1 MYQSFTGAS
10 RRPRQVNLS
19 GKNANPFAASNPL
32 GGPQSAVQN
41 AHQDRQ
47 QRQKQ
52 RQELNA
58 AKTLQRVWRGHDAR
72 TKTRDGWRKQWDATN
87 ASHVGAI
94 ARLNALLL
102 FFSPSNHGDVERLI
116 SFVSDH
122 SLDTTAKKH
131 HLRLEEACLEALAQ
145 PKPHRV
151 NDLLTILSFLAT
163 AIPHD
168 TARISN
174 RYYTAL
180 SRLPP
185 STHTSF
191 QQAVVAPL
199 NSHLLTAYQGFA
211 SAYLTTPLET
221 TTLDHLASTLDFS
234 LLAQAI
240 ANVSAA
246 EKLDTRRCLWLL
258 GQFIYLKPQNTPTSH
273 YVPVVAHMLSSLAEV
288 VAPEAPALDMTNK
301 DYDRLVLTT
310 NPTRVQLNS
319 FLRDQL
325 SRLVDRDAISS
336 LVPRP
341 IASSETSMLED
352 TSDSQLL
359 ASYALILLRIFPL
372 RADDIRMWL
381 YVGPLDQAYREDT
394 IPAITFF
401 WKGMRSTS
409 IFTSIHKDPRA
420 AVELLKAPK
429 ASVSAW
435 KPPGYE
441 AEQSKRNEEWR
452 VVLVFLELYTFV
464 LKITDDE
471 EFLGASS
478 GSNLR
483 ESKNALPIEDLKDLT
498 IFLKN
503 MGFSMYF
510 NSQEISES
518 FEPSLEPLS
527 TANLSRHFGGKSTTV
542 ETKAEAAP
550 QTISVAGTVGMS
562 LDYVKGLVTGLLRAV
577 YDRDS
582 RRNFLPKGHWLMTS
596 RLDMTNFI
604 TAVVSED
611 ERRQQLQLQAREEDG
626 EPDEPD
632 ADLNEVD
639 LISMT
644 PSQRHYQ
651 RSNRQAST
659 VRYLQSVAPRLE
671 ILQNMPFMIP
681 FETRVEIFRQFVSL
695 DMIKRR
701 HGHTDPD
708 LWRHRMAFGSIGGA
722 DSAELGRHHA
732 SIRRKNEF
740 EDAFKQFYSL
750 GDGLKEPIQ
759 ITFLDEFGLQEAGI
773 DGGGVTKEF
782 LTSITTEAFNPEK
795 LLFTENSQHALY
807 PNPTSVEVHKE
818 MLRLLG
824 HSDDTEEHR
833 ESVRD
838 LLQRYEFLG
847 RVVGKC
853 LYEGILIDI
862 NFASFF
868 LSKWALFGG
877 HNNASKESGY
887 KASVNEL
894 RDLDEELYQGLMSL
908 KHYPGDVAEWGTY
921 FAVNN
926 TITLPNGQTK
936 TMEHNLIANGSNTL
950 VNRGNRL
957 VYMAKV
963 AQYRL
968 SVQSH
973 LQTSSFLTGLSSIIQ
988 PSWLNMFNQKEL
1000 QTLVGGAATPLDISD
1015 LRAHT
1020 TYNGVYE
1027 IGTDGLEHPSIQLFW
1042 SIMLE
1047 LPDAERRKVLK
1058 FVTSTPR
1065 APLLGFGSLNP
1076 RFTIRDAGDDEK
1088 RFPTASTCVNLLKLP
1103 RFRSKEALRE
1113 RLLYAVNSGAGFDL
1127 S

>member
-58 AKTLQRVWRGHDAR
+58 AKTLQRVWRGHSAR
-72 TKTRDGWRKQWDATN
+72 TKTRDEWRTQWDATSCSN
-87 ASHVGAI
+87 LDAV

-102 FFSPSNHGDVERLI
+102 FFSPSNHGDVHRLI

-122 SLDTTAKKH
+122 SLDTTASRY
-131 HLRLEEACLEALAQ
+131 HLRLENACLDALAQ

-151 NDLLTILSFLAT
+151 NDLLTVLSFLAT
-163 AIPHD
+163 AIPHE

-174 RYYTAL
+174 RYYTTL
-180 SRLPP
+180 SKLQQ

-191 QQAVVAPL
+191 QQALVAPL
-199 NSHLLTAYQGFA
+199 SSNLPAAYQGFA
-211 SAYLTTPLET
+211 AAYLTTPLET
-221 TTLDHLASTLDFS
+221 TTLDHLAATLDFS

-240 ANVSAA
+240 SNISTTQT
-246 EKLDTRRCLWLL
+246 LDTRRCLWLL
-258 GQFIYLKPQNTPTSH
+258 GQFIYLKPHSIRTSH
-273 YVPVVAHMLSSLAEV
+273 YVPVVAHMLSSLAETI
-288 VAPEAPALDMTNK
+288 APEAPALDMTNK
-301 DYDRLVLTT
+301 DYDQQVLAT

-341 IASSETSMLED
+341 TTNTSTLED

-420 AVELLKAPK
+420 AVELLRAPK
-429 ASVSAW
+429 SSVSAW

-441 AEQSKRNEEWR
+441 AEHSKRNEEWR

-471 EFLGASS
+471 EFLGTNS
-478 GSNLR
+478 GTNLR

-518 FEPSLEPLS
+518 FEPSLETLS
-527 TANLSRHFGGKSTTV
+527 TANLSRHFGGKLTTV
-542 ETKAEAAP
+542 ETKAEATP

-626 EPDEPD
+626 EPDEPNAEWD
-632 ADLNEVD
+632 EAESN
-639 LISMT
+639 SMT
-644 PSQRHYQ
+644 PSQRNYQ
-651 RSNRQAST
+651 RSNRQLST

-708 LWRHRMAFGSIGGA
+708 LWRHRMAFGSIGGH
-722 DSAELGRHHA
+722 DSSELGRHHA

-795 LLFTENSQHALY
+795 LMFAENSQHALY
-807 PNPTSVEVHKE
+807 PSPTSVEVHKE
-818 MLRLLG
+818 MLRLIG
-824 HSDDTEEHR
+824 YSDDSEEHR
-833 ESVRD
+833 EAVRD

-936 TMEHNLIANGSNTL
+936 TVEHQLIANGANTL

-957 VYMAKV
+957 VYIAKV

-968 SVQSH
+968 SGQSH
-973 LQTSSFLTGLSSIIQ
+973 LQTTAFLTGLSSIIQ

-1000 QTLVGGAATPLDISD
+1000 QTLIGGAASNIDVSD
-1015 LRAHT
+1015 LRANT
-1020 TYNGVYE
+1020 QYNGVYE
-1027 IGTDGLEHPSIQLFW
+1027 IGTDGQEHPSVQLFW
-1042 SIMLE
+1042 QIMLE
-1047 LPDAERRKVLK
+1047 LPDVERRKVLK

-1076 RFTIRDAGDDEK
+1076 RFTIRDSGDDEH

-1103 RFRSKEALRE
+1103 RFRSKEALRDK
-1113 RLLYAVNSGAGFDL
+1113 LLYAVNSGAGFDL